1 MAASRFLKGK
11 PICEAEQ
18 TTDIPIILESPMI
31 AFMRALSHFS
41 EVKHDTGVPQ
51 TLVTFS
57 GIGLLASLVLVLN
70 GIDLGAILF

>member
-1 MAASRFLKGK
+1 
-11 PICEAEQ
+11 
-18 TTDIPIILESPMI
+18 
-31 AFMRALSHFS
+31 LSHFS